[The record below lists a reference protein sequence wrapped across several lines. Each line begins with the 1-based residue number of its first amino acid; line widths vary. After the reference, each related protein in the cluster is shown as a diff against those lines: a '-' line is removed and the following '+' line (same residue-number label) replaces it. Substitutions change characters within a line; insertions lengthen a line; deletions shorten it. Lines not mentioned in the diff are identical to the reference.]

1 MRNVRSLE
9 PFWWFLFAG
18 GGMVAAVLVPVHI
31 LVNLLVG
38 LGVLSPDTL
47 NYSNLSGLVANPIVK
62 LYLLAL
68 FALPFFH
75 AAHRVRGTIRDVG
88 FHADRVVGFLCYGAA
103 IVGSVWALVVLL
115 SAP

>member
-18 GGMVAAVLVPVHI
+18 GGTVAALLVTVHI
-31 LVNLLVG
+31 LINLLVG
-38 LGVLSPDTL
+38 VGILGTDTL
-47 NYSNLSGLVANPIVK
+47 SYDRLSGLVANPIVK

-75 AAHRVRGTIRDVG
+75 AAHRLRGTIRDLG
-88 FHADRVVGFLCYGAA
+88 LHADRVVGFLCYGAA
-103 IVGSVWALVVLL
+103 IAGSVWSVVVVLG
-115 SAP
+115 AG

>member
-18 GGMVAAVLVPVHI
+18 GGTVAALLATVHI
-31 LVNLLVG
+31 SVNLLVG
-38 LGVLSPDTL
+38 VGILGTNTLS
-47 NYSNLSGLVANPIVK
+47 YSRLSGLVANPIVK

-75 AAHRVRGTIRDVG
+75 AAHRLRGTIRDLG
-88 FHADRVVGFLCYGAA
+88 LHADRVVGFLCYGAA
-103 IVGSVWALVVLL
+103 IVGSLWALAVLL
-115 SAP
+115 GVP